1 MKIGKTWSF
10 ARSTRFCQMKLLPK
24 MAKQMDNSI
33 AQFSRRTSVTPQL
46 FLSAVV
52 LICLLGG
59 LIYSLSMQQWP
70 TAAVFVVGEIGL
82 IAYSWFS
89 IDQFKR
95 LVAAHDQ
102 NRIDWEAALPEVQ
115 RQNLKLEVLELSK
128 VLDLETGQ
136 VSDLQSAYIV
146 AEDLAL
152 RQIQQE
158 ENVPLLRHI
167 GIADVPFDAVFVK
180 DDILNCCEVSFLVA
194 PDLRQ
199 DKIDAMMRK
208 VKRVK
213 DLIEAADAALK
224 VRMMLILITQLS
236 KEDDDRLRSV
246 LNTRRFSGTPVDIDI
261 RLLDFEALQRIYVTD

>member
-1 MKIGKTWSF
+1 
-10 ARSTRFCQMKLLPK
+10 
-24 MAKQMDNSI
+24 MAKQMDNSFVS
-33 AQFSRRTSVTPQL
+33 FSRRTSVTPQL

-52 LICLLGG
+52 LICLIGG
-59 LIYSLSMQQWP
+59 LVYSISIAQWP
-70 TAAVFVVGEIGL
+70 VAAVFAVAAIGL
-82 IAYSWFS
+82 VAYAWFS
-89 IDQFKR
+89 IDQYRR
-95 LVAAHDQ
+95 LAASNEQKHL
-102 NRIDWEAALPEVQ
+102 DWEAALPEVQ
-115 RQNLKLEVLELSK
+115 RENLKVEVLELSK
-128 VLDLETGQ
+128 VLNVETEQ

-167 GIADVPFDAVFVK
+167 SIGQVPFDAVFVK
-180 DDILNCCEVSFLVA
+180 NDILVCCEVAFLVV

-208 VKRVK
+208 VKHVK
-213 DLIEAADAALK
+213 DSIETAKIGLR
-224 VRMMLILITQLS
+224 VRMMLILITQLT

-246 LNTRRFSGTPVDIDI
+246 LNTRRFSATPVDIDI

>member
-1 MKIGKTWSF
+1 
-10 ARSTRFCQMKLLPK
+10 
-24 MAKQMDNSI
+24 MAKQMDNSY
-33 AQFSRRTSVTPQL
+33 ASFSRRVSVTPQL
-46 FLSAVV
+46 FLSAIVMV
-52 LICLLGG
+52 CLLGG
-59 LIYSLSMQQWP
+59 LGYSISIQEWP
-70 TAAVFVVGEIGL
+70 AAAIFSVAAVGL
-82 IAYSWFS
+82 FAYAWFS
-89 IDQFKR
+89 IDQFRR
-95 LVAAHDQ
+95 LAATHDQ

-128 VLDLETGQ
+128 VLEVETGQ

-146 AEDLAL
+146 AEDLGL

-158 ENVPLLRHI
+158 ENVPLLRHV
-167 GIADVPFDAVFVK
+167 GVGDVPFDAVFVK
-180 DDILNCCEVSFLVA
+180 DDILNCCEVSFLVI
-194 PDLRQ
+194 PDIRQ

-208 VKRVK
+208 VRRVK
-213 DLIEAADAALK
+213 ESLEADNVAMK

>member
-1 MKIGKTWSF
+1 V
-10 ARSTRFCQMKLLPK
+10 A
-24 MAKQMDNSI
+24 D
-33 AQFSRRTSVTPQL
+33 
-46 FLSAVV
+46 
-52 LICLLGG
+52 
-59 LIYSLSMQQWP
+59 
-70 TAAVFVVGEIGL
+70 AAVFAVGVVGL

-89 IDQFKR
+89 IDQYKR

-115 RQNLKLEVLELSK
+115 RQNLKLEVFELSK

-158 ENVPLLRHI
+158 ENVPLLRHV

-180 DDILNCCEVSFLVA
+180 DDVLNCCEVSFLVA

-213 DLIEAADAALK
+213 DRIETVDVALK

-236 KEDDDRLRSV
+236 REDDDRLRSV